1 MKKPV
6 FYVLLAAAFVV
17 AALIGATSGASADQR
32 TVTVQLADGSTVI
45 ADERYIHRRYTF
57 LMYAGIAFGGF
68 AALLALRTW
77 RATRKKT

>member
-32 TVTVQLADGSTVI
+32 TVTVQLADGSTTTVTV
-45 ADERYIHRRYTF
+45 DVPPGTP
-57 LMYAGIAFGGF
+57 LQDVQ
-68 AALLALRTW
+68 LPPPPPLPTVPLPT
-77 RATRKKT
+77 TPTPTPTP